1 MILTKYFKSI
11 FICNLVNLW
20 LFDNQ
25 YNFFNNLMY
34 VINWAPF
41 FVQNIH
47 LNRSIYWNVWMKH
60 FSQELNLR
68 RSERIVFKSHF
79 QFKNDSFPHRIFFS
93 IKINFDETI
102 VVLYSYILVLIL
114 SYFIDVFLNTVG
126 LEIISL
132 KLFFFIFL
140 KL

>member
-47 LNRSIYWNVWMKH
+47 LNRSIYLNVWMKH

-68 RSERIVFKSHF
+68 RSERIVIKSHF

-114 SYFIDVFLNTVG
+114 SYFSDVFLNTVG

-132 KLFFFIFL
+132 KLFFFIFF

>member
-41 FVQNIH
+41 FVQNFH

-60 FSQELNLR
+60 FCEKANG
-68 RSERIVFKSHF
+68 RSFVRV
-79 QFKNDSFPHRIFFS
+79 
-93 IKINFDETI
+93 
-102 VVLYSYILVLIL
+102 IL
-114 SYFIDVFLNTVG
+114 SEFKHQLESAAFPRG
-126 LEIISL
+126 LIRTKYDSLPSLMKNERLDANISIS
-132 KLFFFIFL
+132 KERNIPRYCPPSGHR
-140 KL
+140 